1 MKTKI
6 SGSPVLLFFLFFLLW
21 TSCTREVE
29 LLLPPVPPR
38 LVLNASLAP
47 GEDLS
52 ASLSKS
58 WFLLDSIP
66 DSRVEGATLRVY
78 LNGTYRGDMVTAS
91 VPSDSTAGKVFVLP
105 GCRVVAGDRVTLQ
118 AEAPG
123 FEPVQGSTFIP
134 SPVDMLALDTARFLT
149 SMGYLGEVTSMRVD
163 LRFRDEPSVRNY
175 YRLIV
180 ERVTEYRKGDEVIV
194 TSTFRPDPS
203 NWDMNFFLAYEDP
216 VFQSGTNNPTLEEL
230 DAYTCRGTFTDH
242 LFDGQAYT
250 LKSSFYPVTDSY
262 RGDSVVSVVH
272 YDIRLLAISESYYR
286 YLTVIRNFSIS
297 LGEAYLNGLIEP
309 SSTYTNV
316 TEGFGVV
323 SGYQVAARRITM
335 PFGDKAPDW
344 NPWKPSFHPYD

>member
-6 SGSPVLLFFLFFLLW
+6 SLYPVRIVCLLSLFW
-21 TSCTREVE
+21 TGCTREVE
-29 LLLPPVPPR
+29 LILPAVPPR

-52 ASLSKS
+52 ATLSKS
-58 WFLLDSIP
+58 WFLLDSVP
-66 DSRVEGATLRVY
+66 DSKVEGAIVRVF
-78 LNGTYRGDMVTAS
+78 LNGTYQGEMQTSSA
-91 VPSDSTAGKVFVLP
+91 PSDSTAGKQFVLS
-105 GCRVVAGDRVTLQ
+105 GCRVVAGDRVRLQ

-123 FEPVQGSTFIP
+123 FEPVHGTANIP
-134 SPVDMLALDTARFLT
+134 SPVEILSLDTARFLT
-149 SMGYLGEVTSMRVD
+149 SMDYMGEVTRMRVD
-163 LRFRDEPSVRNY
+163 LHFRDEPGVRNY

-180 ERVTEYRKGDEVIV
+180 EKVTEYRKGDERIV
-194 TSTFRPDPS
+194 TSTFHPNPS

-230 DAYTCRGTFTDH
+230 DAYTCRGTFTDL
-242 LFDGQAYT
+242 LFDGQPYT
-250 LKSSFYPVTDSY
+250 LKSSFYPVADSY

-297 LGEAYLNGLIEP
+297 LGEAYLNGLLEP
-309 SSTYTNV
+309 ASTYTNV
-316 TEGFGVV
+316 VEGFGIV
-323 SGYQVAARRITM
+323 SGYQVAACRITM

-344 NPWKPSFHPYD
+344 NPWKPPFHPYD